1 MTYTNTDFAAF
12 QQMQRTN
19 PSKYHN
25 QKTRK
30 TMNATY
36 RDVGLSEFFGI
47 ETDDLTPIT
56 EAEGTMDLTELI
68 LLAGDRLEAGDLLFN
83 ELTDTTLGCLYATGG
98 LPIHRAAANG
108 EAHKIF
114 AAMICTMWSD
124 NIQLAVD
131 HNAST
136 SFTKYGIFQFL
147 SMAEAQNIIEWVGST
162 DDDSH
167 PVYYITPVTEYM
179 LAQAYHPYADAA
191 EECDDD
197 DS

>member
-1 MTYTNTDFAAF
+1 MR
-12 QQMQRTN
+12 RTN

-36 RDVGLSEFFGI
+36 HDVGLSEFFGI

-124 NIQLAVD
+124 NMQLVVD
-131 HNAST
+131 HKAST
-136 SFTKYGIFQFL
+136 SFNKFGIFQFL

-162 DDDSH
+162 DEDSH
-167 PVYYITPVTEYM
+167 PVYYITLVIEYM